1 MEDTKNSAAEPIA
14 LGALCGA
21 YGLRGWVRV
30 LPFQDGDALL
40 DSKNWFHLTRGG
52 EPQPM
57 AMESAKFH
65 GKGIVAKLKG
75 IDTPE
80 AAAAL
85 KGAVGL
91 LREDFPDLGENEVY
105 WVDIIGAKVVNTKG
119 EEIGTVRSITDN
131 GAHDVLEVNGAK
143 GKMILIPLVPEYVEL
158 VDMEKKEVTVDWSLD
173 WD

>member
-1 MEDTKNSAAEPIA
+1 MKDIKNSANEPIA
-14 LGALCGA
+14 LGALRGA
-21 YGLRGWVRV
+21 YGLKGWVKV
-30 LPFQDGDALL
+30 LPFQDGEALL
-40 DSKNWFHLTRGG
+40 DSKNWFHLTRDG
-52 EPQPM
+52 EPQ
-57 AMESAKFH
+57 AMEMECAKFH

-91 LREDFPDLGENEVY
+91 LREDFPELEDDEVY
-105 WVDIIGAKVVNTKG
+105 WVDVIGAKVVNTKG

-131 GAHDVLEVNGAK
+131 GAHDVLEVNGVK
-143 GKMILIPLVPEYVEL
+143 GKLILIPLVPEYVEL
-158 VDMEKKEVTVDWSLD
+158 VDMENKEVTVDWSLD

>member
-40 DSKNWFHLTRGG
+40 DSKNWFHLTLGG

-65 GKGIVAKLKG
+65 GKGIVAKLKANRYSG
-75 IDTPE
+75 SGSC
-80 AAAAL
+80 L

-91 LREDFPDLGENEVY
+91 LREDFPDLGENEGLLGRY
-105 WVDIIGAKVVNTKG
+105 H
-119 EEIGTVRSITDN
+119 RR
-131 GAHDVLEVNGAK
+131 
-143 GKMILIPLVPEYVEL
+143 
-158 VDMEKKEVTVDWSLD
+158 
-173 WD
+173 